1 MSDFICIKGL
11 TLGGIDYTPGQEIPA
26 GAVLPSRVR
35 ALLRQGYIAQVDE
48 APKGQSAPP
57 AEPQEPVMVPAPI
70 TIPLTIDGGVYEVV
84 AAPEDILAVASVLQ
98 LTVEEGKKIIE
109 GIERDEVLILINA
122 LDSRKGIK
130 EASRARAE
138 ALDEAQGGGG
148 GA

>member
-1 MSDFICIKGL
+1 M
-11 TLGGIDYTPGQEIPA
+11 
-26 GAVLPSRVR
+26 
-35 ALLRQGYIAQVDE
+35 
-48 APKGQSAPP
+48 
-57 AEPQEPVMVPAPI
+57 
-70 TIPLTIDGGVYEVV
+70 